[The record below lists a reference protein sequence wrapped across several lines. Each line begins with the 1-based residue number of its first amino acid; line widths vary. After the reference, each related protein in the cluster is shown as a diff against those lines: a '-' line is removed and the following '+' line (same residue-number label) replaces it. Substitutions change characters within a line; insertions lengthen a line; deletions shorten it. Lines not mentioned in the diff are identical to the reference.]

1 MRVLKIIQKNNIE
14 IKEVKSKQ
22 GSTDMSFWVFFN
34 YHTRNFKTGKNV
46 FLYVLE
52 LLSFDMEE
60 NYYFYEIHLTLL
72 YIRSLLYFACF
83 FKQKTVNYW
92 KCGEHSCL
100 LDYLNIHFC
109 ELVYKEHI
117 AHISSQTHFQ
127 YLLIFW
133 LLSMTVHTFPHL
145 FII

>member
-34 YHTRNFKTGKNV
+34 YHTRNFKTKRMFSFM
-46 FLYVLE
+46 FLSCYHLIWKRIIIFMKSIWLYSIFVL
-52 LLSFDMEE
+52 
-60 NYYFYEIHLTLL
+60 YYILH
-72 YIRSLLYFACF
+72 AF

-92 KCGEHSCL
+92 KCGDNSCL
-100 LDYLNIHFC
+100 LDYTNTHC
-109 ELVYKEHI
+109 YDLVYKEHI